1 MTGIGWMDA
10 LAGIFGDKYGL
21 HVIAAYAATTVV
33 LLALGAAIVSAN
45 RRARRALEDLDRE
58 RRQ

>member
-1 MTGIGWMDA
+1 MDA